1 MSSVIDYIFIKS
13 VQNLNH
19 LSWHIEQ
26 NFQGE
31 KRGNKLDN
39 LVTQKFRKI

>member
-19 LSWHIEQ
+19 LFWQIEQ